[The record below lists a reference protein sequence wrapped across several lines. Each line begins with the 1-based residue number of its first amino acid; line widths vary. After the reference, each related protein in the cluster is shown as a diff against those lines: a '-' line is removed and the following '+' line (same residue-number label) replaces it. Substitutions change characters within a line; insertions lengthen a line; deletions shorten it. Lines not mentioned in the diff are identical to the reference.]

1 MFFINCSMSL
11 ISFFELLVFNLDK
24 SIGKELIFNPLPD
37 DLLLPSLLCFSI
49 SAASSLNII
58 FLNH

>member
-37 DLLLPSLLCFSI
+37 DLLLPSLLSFSI